1 MFNIGDLVTYSA
13 HGVCKINDICE
24 KTVSDI
30 TETYYVLQP
39 MGNNHKLAISIPVN
53 NEKAVI
59 LELIHKDEAYE
70 IVESFKLPGVEWND
84 KPNNRHNLFSVM
96 VRTGDR
102 KEIAKV
108 INTLM
113 RKRIEAELQEKKLF
127 EQDRKL
133 LNSAQNILFREMA
146 ITLNIS
152 FEEINQMVTSLIE
165 KNK

>member
-1 MFNIGDLVTYSA
+1 
-13 HGVCKINDICE
+13 
-24 KTVSDI
+24 
-30 TETYYVLQP
+30 
-39 MGNNHKLAISIPVN
+39 
-53 NEKAVI
+53 
-59 LELIHKDEAYE
+59 
-70 IVESFKLPGVEWND
+70 
-84 KPNNRHNLFSVM
+84 M